1 MLEGDVGKDH
11 PQLVYPGWG
20 CEGELAASFPAEGP
34 ADLQEGVREVQA
46 VRSETE
52 KGYFSI
58 SEKETFLV
66 SAFQGNLQILLPLS
80 SNQGALS
87 HHSETPCFA
96 GPTFFI
102 KE

>member
-1 MLEGDVGKDH
+1 MVKTIRSLCIQDG
-11 PQLVYPGWG
+11 G

-66 SAFQGNLQILLPLS
+66 SAFQGNLQILAAPLIKPRGTFS
-80 SNQGALS
+80 S
-87 HHSETPCFA
+87 F
-96 GPTFFI
+96 
-102 KE
+102 